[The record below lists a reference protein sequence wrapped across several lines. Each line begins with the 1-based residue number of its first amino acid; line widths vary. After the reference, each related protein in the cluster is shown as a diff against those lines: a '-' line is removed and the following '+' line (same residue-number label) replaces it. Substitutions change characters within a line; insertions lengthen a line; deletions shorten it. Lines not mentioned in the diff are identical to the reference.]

1 MERRHTID
9 ARIEDRWSVGV
20 VVVST
25 WQALLLPKRL
35 FPLVVVSAPL
45 LLAQWV
51 FAHSLSAMLSAF
63 VMLFGF
69 MALGPASWRV
79 LMPLDR
85 AVGWVPLR
93 LAAYGAL
100 AGVVVSVAGY
110 GVPGVIE
117 LGTTFLTAAPSL
129 GVVWGMWCVGGWGLG
144 RDIELEASLTRARA
158 RADALERAREQAEL
172 MAIRTWLDPHFLFN
186 TLNAIAEWTR
196 EDPVVAEA
204 ALVQLAA
211 TLRTVLGGLQRERW
225 SLAEELRLVDAVCA
239 LHHTRDPSRFTVERV
254 GWGHGDDGFFV
265 PPMLLLPLVENAMKH
280 GVGRGHR
287 GPVRIEVVAGGASRR
302 VMIESPGPWGGERAG
317 GHGLSMVRRRLFLA
331 FADRARLEVGA
342 AADPARTRV
351 EVAMSRSM
359 EEEHG

>member
-1 MERRHTID
+1 MERSHIVD
-9 ARIEDRWSVGV
+9 ARAEARWPVV
-20 VVVST
+20 AVVVST

-51 FAHSLSAMLSAF
+51 FAHSVSAMLSAF

-85 AVGWVPLR
+85 AVGWVPVR

-100 AGVVVSVAGY
+100 AAAVVSVAGY

-129 GVVWGMWCVGGWGLG
+129 GVVWGMWCVGGGGLG

-158 RADALERAREQAEL
+158 HAEALDRAREQAEL

-204 ALVQLAA
+204 ALVKLAA
-211 TLRTVLGGLQRERW
+211 TLRTVLGGLQRDRW

-254 GWGHGDDGFFV
+254 GWGADDAFSV
-265 PPMLLLPLVENAMKH
+265 PPMLLLPLIENAMKH
-280 GVGRGHR
+280 GIGRGHR
-287 GPVRIEVVAGGASRR
+287 GPVRIEVIADGASRR
-302 VMIESPGPWGGERAG
+302 VVIESPGPWGGEREG

-331 FADRARLEVGA
+331 FAEHARLVVGPA
-342 AADPARTRV
+342 DDPARTRS
-351 EVAMSRSM
+351 EVVMPRSM
-359 EEEHG
+359 EEQHG

>member
-1 MERRHTID
+1 MERSHIVD
-9 ARIEDRWSVGV
+9 ARAEARWPV
-20 VVVST
+20 VALVVST

-51 FAHSLSAMLSAF
+51 FAHSVSAMLSAF

-85 AVGWVPLR
+85 VVGWVPVR

-100 AGVVVSVAGY
+100 AAAVVSVAGY

-158 RADALERAREQAEL
+158 RAEALDRAREQAEL

-204 ALVQLAA
+204 ALVKLAA
-211 TLRTVLGGLQRERW
+211 TLRTVLGGLQRDRW

-254 GWGHGDDGFFV
+254 GWGADDPFSV
-265 PPMLLLPLVENAMKH
+265 PPMLLLPLIENAMKH
-280 GVGRGHR
+280 GIGRGHR
-287 GPVRIEVVAGGASRR
+287 GPVRIEVVGAGASRR
-302 VMIESPGPWGGERAG
+302 VVIESPGPWGGERPG
-317 GHGLSMVRRRLFLA
+317 GHGLLMVRRRLFLA
-331 FADRARLEVGA
+331 FAEHARLIVGPSE
-342 AADPARTRV
+342 DPGRTRS
-351 EVAMSRSM
+351 EVVMARSM
-359 EEEHG
+359 EEQHG